1 MTVSVSGTVAIAHWC
16 YSYNQPI
23 MSKPPQTTS
32 TSFADEIDDAV
43 LQELYSWVDQI
54 PLSRPKKNLTR
65 DFSDGVLVAET
76 ISHYFPKLVELHN
89 YPPATGTK
97 LKMENWNVLNR
108 KVFKKLHF
116 ELAEDV
122 IKQVVNA
129 KPFVIERVLL
139 MLRTKIDTIVWEKHK
154 QQNEQPEAD
163 QYKQGNS
170 SFLSYRGKESINRVP
185 SCQSWGGVQK
195 PPFSDVSSRNAGDG
209 IVPSDFVP
217 RVQLEEKVQE
227 CLSKE
232 ETIQILEAK
241 VRRLEHLLHLK
252 DIRINDLQIRVDGIR
267 PTGHR

>member
-1 MTVSVSGTVAIAHWC
+1 
-16 YSYNQPI
+16 
-23 MSKPPQTTS
+23 MSKPPQ

-163 QYKQGNS
+163 QYKQDPTPRATG
-170 SFLSYRGKESINRVP
+170 GKKASTVSPAVRAG
-185 SCQSWGGVQK
+185 GGVQK